1 MYILVLKYAFLR
13 VSVAIDALMLSP
25 QMETVVCSFSPGGD
39 GQVWLLC
46 ATKPVPEATGTK
58 VTPGTLTW
66 VLQLVFQLGMEPVPI
81 AVVLLGQRLKACS
94 WKNKL
99 PSKSASIVGW
109 LQELRWGRGYTL
121 ALKFW
126 KNPDCTSKR
135 WWLWYLWALR
145 LSPCAGFGWHV
156 ELILFWVAGVICVWD
171 LCWEHCWQ
179 HRDVSVLAKQDL
191 HEAFSSPHPIPPVR
205 RPGMRRELREDT
217 ARTDLTPEG
226 CPRPYGSCSA
236 YLLGGRRRMFAV
248 MVFVFPGQHY
258 VWQDLSLLLEVLKT
272 CLSQHVGNELL
283 VLFCLLYLFKCH
295 CLNPRVF
302 SLFWFSCRSQQGT
315 MSKWLCGADWA

>member
-121 ALKFW
+121 ALEKSFERTQIVHP
-126 KNPDCTSKR
+126 NAGGCDICE
-135 WWLWYLWALR
+135 
-145 LSPCAGFGWHV
+145 LSDSAPV
-156 ELILFWVAGVICVWD
+156 L
-171 LCWEHCWQ
+171 
-179 HRDVSVLAKQDL
+179 VLA
-191 HEAFSSPHPIPPVR
+191 
-205 RPGMRRELREDT
+205 GM
-217 ARTDLTPEG
+217 
-226 CPRPYGSCSA
+226 
-236 YLLGGRRRMFAV
+236 
-248 MVFVFPGQHY
+248 
-258 VWQDLSLLLEVLKT
+258 
-272 CLSQHVGNELL
+272 
-283 VLFCLLYLFKCH
+283 
-295 CLNPRVF
+295 
-302 SLFWFSCRSQQGT
+302 
-315 MSKWLCGADWA
+315 